1 MTTVKV
7 DVSGSYCV
15 HIGAGLL
22 ADLGAQ
28 VQTIAKGRTAVIVS
42 DDTVNALYGD
52 RAEVS
57 LAQTGFTVRRFVFPH
72 GESSKNGT
80 TYLNL
85 LQFLAEQSVT
95 RSDLLV
101 ALGGGVTGDL
111 TGFAAAT
118 FLRGIRFVQ
127 VPTTLLAAVDSS
139 VGGKTGIDLPAGKNL
154 AGAFYQPKLVLC
166 DYNTLNTLPPEIFAD
181 GCAEVIKYSIL
192 GSPALYDHL
201 LCKGPDFDTEAV
213 IAECVTMKRDV
224 VKDDEFDTGRRQLLN
239 LGHTVAHGIEA
250 CSNYTI
256 SHGRA
261 VAMGMAIIA
270 RAAARKGY
278 CTADCAEAIE
288 RVIERFG
295 LPVETAYTAPE
306 LTRWALSDK
315 KRTGGT
321 ITLVVPREIGRCD
334 LVKVPVTELQSWME
348 AGLPR

>member
-7 DVSGSYCV
+7 EVSGSYCV
-15 HIGAGLL
+15 DIGAGLL
-22 ADLGAQ
+22 EELGVRALE
-28 VQTIAKGRTAVIVS
+28 VAKGTAAVIVS

-52 RAEVS
+52 RAETALVRS
-57 LAQTGFTVRRFVFPH
+57 GFSVCRFVFPH
-72 GESSKNGT
+72 GEASKNGT

-85 LQFLAEQSVT
+85 LQFLAEHSIT

-154 AGAFYQPKLVLC
+154 AGAFYQPKRVVC
-166 DYNTLNTLPPEIFAD
+166 DYETLRTLPPDIFAD

-192 GSPALYDHL
+192 GSPELYDHL
-201 LCKGPDFDTEAV
+201 LEKGADFDTEAV
-213 IAECVTMKRDV
+213 IAQCVAMKRDV
-224 VKDDEFDTGRRQLLN
+224 VRDDEFDTGRRQLLN
-239 LGHTVAHGIEA
+239 LGHTIAHGIEA
-250 CSNYTI
+250 CSHYEI

-278 CTADCAEAIE
+278 CTAECAEAIE
-288 RVIERFG
+288 RVIRRFG
-295 LPVETAYTAPE
+295 LPVETEYSAAA
-306 LTRWALSDK
+306 LTQWALSDK
-315 KRTGGT
+315 KRAGNR
-321 ITLVVPREIGRCD
+321 ITLVVPRKIGHCD
-334 LVKVPVTELQSWME
+334 LVKIPVSELQDWME
-348 AGLPR
+348 AGLPL

>member
-7 DVSGSYCV
+7 EASGSYCV
-15 HIGAGLL
+15 DIGAGLL
-22 ADLGAQ
+22 DELGDRALE
-28 VQTIAKGRTAVIVS
+28 VAKGKSAVIVS
-42 DDTVNALYGD
+42 DDTVNGLYGD
-52 RAEVS
+52 RAEAALKNS
-57 LAQTGFTVRRFVFPH
+57 GFTVCRFVFPH
-72 GESSKNGT
+72 GEGSKNGT

-85 LQFLAEQSVT
+85 LQFLAEQSIT

-154 AGAFYQPKLVLC
+154 AGAFYQPKRVIC
-166 DYNTLNTLPPEIFAD
+166 DYETLRTLPPEIFAD

-192 GSPALYDHL
+192 GSMDLYNHL
-201 LCKGPDFDTEAV
+201 LEKGTDFDTEAV
-213 IAECVTMKRDV
+213 IAQCVAMKRDV
-224 VKDDEFDTGRRQLLN
+224 VRDDEFDTGRRQLLN
-239 LGHTVAHGIEA
+239 LGHTIAHGIEA
-250 CSNYTI
+250 CSHYEI

-278 CTADCAEAIE
+278 CTAACAKAIE
-288 RVIERFG
+288 QVIRRFD
-295 LPVETAYTAPE
+295 LPIKTDYSAAE
-306 LTRWALSDK
+306 LTQWALSDK
-315 KRTGGT
+315 KRAGNT

-334 LVKVPVTELQSWME
+334 LVKIPVSALPEWME
-348 AGLPR
+348 AGLPL

>member
-1 MTTVKV
+1 MTTVNV
-7 DVSGSYCV
+7 NVSGSYCV
-15 HIGAGLL
+15 DIGAGLL
-22 ADLGAQ
+22 ADLGTR
-28 VQTIAKGRTAVIVS
+28 VLEIAKGRTAVIVS

-52 RAEVS
+52 RAEAS
-57 LAQTGFTVRRFVFPH
+57 LVQSGFTVSRFVFPH

-95 RSDLLV
+95 RSDLLI

-166 DYNTLNTLPPEIFAD
+166 DYHTLRTLSAEIFAD

-201 LCKGPDFDTEAV
+201 LEKGPDFDTEAV
-213 IAECVTMKRDV
+213 IAQCVAMKRDI

-239 LGHTVAHGIEA
+239 LGHTIAHGIEA
-250 CSNYTI
+250 CSQYEI

-261 VAMGMAIIA
+261 VAMGMAIMA

-278 CTADCAEAIE
+278 CTMDCANAIE
-288 RVIERFG
+288 QVIRRFD
-295 LPVETAYTAPE
+295 LPIATEYTAPE

-321 ITLVVPREIGRCD
+321 ITLVVPREIGRCE
-334 LVKVPVTELQSWME
+334 LVKVPVSELQSWME
-348 AGLPR
+348 AGLPL